1 MANESTK
8 IKVYIDRRRFGKVV
22 TVIEGVEKGSDP
34 KQLAK
39 KLKTKLAA
47 GGTYKD
53 EKIIIQGNHK
63 ARVKSVLVGL
73 GFPAD
78 KIDVE

>member
-1 MANESTK
+1 MAKESTK
-8 IKVYIDRRRFGKVV
+8 IRVYIDRRRFGKIV
-22 TVIEGVEKGSDP
+22 TVIEGIEKDSDP

-53 EKIIIQGNHK
+53 EKIIIQGNHRM
-63 ARVKSVLVGL
+63 RVKGVLVGL

-78 KIDVE
+78 KIEVE